1 MKIVKKLY
9 AGFFI
14 CIFLQAVLIV
24 GCSEGK
30 KNAVSY
36 DQVLQELIADED
48 TDGDKKITI
57 EDKGD
62 KSFGFIDKTGK
73 RIVEMVHEDLT
84 PSKVM
89 TKQAFENAI

>member
-57 EDKGD
+57 EDCT
-62 KSFGFIDKTGK
+62 FFY
-73 RIVEMVHEDLT
+73 EDLVKLFLY
-84 PSKVM
+84 SHHS
-89 TKQAFENAI
+89 F